1 MDAYDAAVDI
11 SLADY
16 DSWGDAERI
25 VVNVTTLYQRVQRRH
40 DAERHDEAVRNDGEA
55 ASREAVTQSS

>member
-1 MDAYDAAVDI
+1 MNAYDAAVDI

-25 VVNVTTLYQRVQRRH
+25 VVNVSTLFKEFSGDTTPNDTASLFGMMAKLHRARH
-40 DAERHDEAVRNDGEA
+40 
-55 ASREAVTQSS
+55 